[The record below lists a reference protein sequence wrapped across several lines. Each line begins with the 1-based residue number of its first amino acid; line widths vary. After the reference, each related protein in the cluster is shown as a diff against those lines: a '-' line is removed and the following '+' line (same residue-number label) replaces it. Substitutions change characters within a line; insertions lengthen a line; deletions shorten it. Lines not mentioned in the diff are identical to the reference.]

1 MVLLPVAVATA
12 CCLFCCCSAL
22 YLLHR
27 HRRRSNLRWHH
38 ETEKRLRKSSAQLDA
53 QSSRES
59 LKEDSSQLG
68 EDTQVHVSL
77 SGSAPIEPESSRQRV
92 RRVDDDLAVE
102 RMTWQPGLLTTM
114 VSHGKLP
121 EGFLVSKTAR
131 GQIPEGLPPAI
142 RAWHRGGN
150 AVFAMQRMS
159 AAAAA
164 ERASP
169 GSANHSTNSDDLDP
183 DSRPPEYASI
193 DPTSLTEPRL
203 VPTKA
208 SRGKLP
214 DGFPPAIRAWHRG
227 CNAVLAVERLS
238 AASGGNSVADRHSAA
253 SPRDA
258 ADSFANTA
266 AMLKMEFALERARQ
280 VLGSCEGLRGPYLLG
295 AHSQ

>member
-1 MVLLPVAVATA
+1 MVVLPVAVATA

-38 ETEKRLRKSSAQLDA
+38 ETEKRLRQSSAQLDA

-102 RMTWQPGLLTTM
+102 RMTLQPGLWTTM

-142 RAWHRGGN
+142 RAWHRG
-150 AVFAMQRMS
+150 
-159 AAAAA
+159 
-164 ERASP
+164 
-169 GSANHSTNSDDLDP
+169 
-183 DSRPPEYASI
+183 
-193 DPTSLTEPRL
+193 
-203 VPTKA
+203 
-208 SRGKLP
+208 
-214 DGFPPAIRAWHRG
+214 

-253 SPRDA
+253 SSRDA
-258 ADSFANTA
+258 ADSFTNTA
-266 AMLKMEFALERARQ
+266 AMLNMEFALERARQ
-280 VLGSCEGLRGPYLLG
+280 VLGSCEGLRGPCLLG